1 MLCQGCQILAHS
13 DMPDDMPDNLVLARD
28 LSMSGHSSGGAKI
41 DLHEKTPALA
51 KDAGVMNQ
59 RRPGAIR
66 EDFSRL
72 RALATQ

>member
-1 MLCQGCQILAHS
+1 MLSGIGRLATA
-13 DMPDDMPDNLVLARD
+13 LAIAS
-28 LSMSGHSSGGAKI
+28 LAI
-41 DLHEKTPALA
+41 ATPALA